1 MVAVTYEDVSEAFD
15 FVSFV
20 GAAEHEAYI
29 SLDTGEVYLW
39 SEFGLDE
46 ELPDDFESSDRY
58 LAIPHKSDLG
68 LGRSLALRFVE
79 EKLPSCYRQV
89 EGYFSRQGA
98 YSRFNE
104 LLAREGALEAWRA
117 FEADHVQ
124 AALRRWCSENGVQIV
139 EG

>member
-1 MVAVTYEDVSEAFD
+1 
-15 FVSFV
+15 
-20 GAAEHEAYI
+20 
-29 SLDTGEVYLW
+29 
-39 SEFGLDE
+39 
-46 ELPDDFESSDRY
+46 
-58 LAIPHKSDLG
+58 
-68 LGRSLALRFVE
+68 LRFVE
-79 EKLPSCYRQV
+79 ENLPSCYQQV

-124 AALRRWCSENGVQIV
+124 AALLRWCSENGVQIV